1 MIQVVIPG
9 QGTLNLEV
17 LVLDYNGTL
26 ALDGQ
31 MFESVKGSLTRLSHY
46 LEIHVITSDTFGTV
60 VKQCE
65 NLPVNVRVLESTDH
79 TQEKANFL
87 SQFSDRQIAAVGN
100 GTNDE
105 LMLRQADLGIAVI
118 GYEGASTRTLLAS
131 DIVVHRIEDALGL
144 LLETTRL
151 KATLR
156 K

>member
-9 QGTLNLEV
+9 QETLNLEV

-31 MFESVKGSLTRLSHY
+31 MLESVKESLIRLSPH
-46 LEIHVITSDTFGTV
+46 LGIHVITSDTFGTV

-65 NLPVNVRVLESTDH
+65 DLPIHVKVLESSDH
-79 TQEKANFL
+79 IHEKENFL
-87 SQFSDRQIAAVGN
+87 VQFGERQIVAVGN
-100 GTNDE
+100 GVNDE
-105 LMLRQADLGIAVI
+105 LMLKKADLGIAVI
-118 GYEGASTRTLLAS
+118 GFEGASSHTLLAA
-131 DIVVHRIEDALGL
+131 DIVVHSIEDALGL

>member
-9 QGTLNLEV
+9 QKTLTLEV

-31 MFESVKGSLTRLSHY
+31 MFESVKDPLVLLSQF

-65 NLPVNVRVLESTDH
+65 SLPIQVKVLESPDH
-79 TQEKANFL
+79 LQEKADFL
-87 SQFSDRQIAAVGN
+87 IQFGERPIVAVGN
-100 GTNDE
+100 GVNDE
-105 LMLRQADLGIAVI
+105 LMLKRADLGIAVI
-118 GYEGASTRTLLAS
+118 GFEGVATRTLLAA